1 MIEFKNRK
9 RVIKMEVEVE
19 KKKNNKISIIAYL
32 MITLLM
38 VSAVVFLIVSYATM

>member
-1 MIEFKNRK
+1 
-9 RVIKMEVEVE
+9 MEVEVE